1 VADKFFQIS
10 AYLSYWLD
18 AVDEHSLHSPFFFD
32 FYTNIVKKQYDRD
45 GVEAIER
52 LRKKLLSDHRILNT
66 SDPGSGRHS
75 RSNTI
80 ASIARTSLSP
90 LQFSDMY
97 ARMIRHFKAQ
107 TIIELGTSFG
117 INTLYLAQKKDSAV
131 ATFEGS
137 PGIADIAQTTF
148 EFAGA
153 SNIQL
158 IRGDIDV
165 TLSSYLQSV
174 RKVDFALIDAN
185 HRYKPTLHYF
195 ELLLTKIRETSVV
208 VLDDIHY
215 SKEME
220 KAWNEI
226 SKHKL
231 VYGTADLYRCG
242 ILFFDP
248 SLNKQHAI
256 LQV

>member
-1 VADKFFQIS
+1 MADKFFQFRS
-10 AYLSYWLD
+10 YLSYWLD

-32 FYTNIVKKQYDRD
+32 FYTNVLKKKDRH
-45 GVEAIER
+45 GVEAFEN
-52 LRKKLLSDHRILNT
+52 LRKKLVDDHRPVT
-66 SDPGSGRHS
+66 GSDPGSGRNS

-90 LQFSDMY
+90 VRFSAMY
-97 ARMIRHFKAQ
+97 ARMISYFKAQ

-117 INTLYLAQKKDSAV
+117 INTLYMAQRKDSAV

-137 PGIADIAQTTF
+137 PAIADIAQTTF
-148 EFAGA
+148 EFAGTR
-153 SNIQL
+153 NIQL

-174 RKVDFALIDAN
+174 RKVDFALMDAN
-185 HRYKPTLHYF
+185 HRYKPTLQYF
-195 ELLLTKIRETSVV
+195 ELLLTRLRETSVV
-208 VLDDIHY
+208 VMDDIHY
-215 SKEME
+215 SKDMQ
-220 KAWNEI
+220 KAWSEI
-226 SKHKL
+226 KAHKL
-231 VYGTADLYRCG
+231 VYGSADLYRCG

-248 SLNKQHAI
+248 SLNKQHVI